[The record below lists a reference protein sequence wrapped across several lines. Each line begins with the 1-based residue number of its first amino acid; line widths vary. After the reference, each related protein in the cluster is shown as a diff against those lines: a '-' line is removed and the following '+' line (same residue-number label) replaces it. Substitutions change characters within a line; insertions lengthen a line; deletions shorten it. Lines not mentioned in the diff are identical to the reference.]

1 MYFNLNDGNRMPA
14 IGMGTWQLTD
24 REVLLKALEDAY
36 EIGYRHI
43 DTAAF
48 YGNEQIIGEFLKK
61 YKREEFFITT
71 KLWNTDHDNVLAAAN
86 KSLENLGISHF
97 DLYVVHWP
105 VNLNGKFDVKK
116 LWTQMESL
124 VELKKAKSIGVS
136 NFGIKNLTALLS
148 ICKIKPAVNQIELH
162 PYLPQDEIRAFC
174 KKKDILVISY
184 SSLGS
189 SSGGN
194 KILRDDPTLNEIAS
208 ARNITVAQLILSYLI
223 SEGIAVIPRSKSKD
237 HLKSNLDLVD
247 ITNQEREKI
256 KSIKIRERYVDPK
269 EFGEHR
275 FD

>member
-1 MYFNLNDGNRMPA
+1 MYFKLNDGNKIPA

-24 REVLLKALEDAY
+24 REILLKALESAY

-43 DTAAF
+43 DTASF
-48 YGNEQIIGEFLKK
+48 YGNEHIIGEFLKK
-61 YKREEFFITT
+61 HKREEFFITT
-71 KLWNTDHDNVLAAAN
+71 KLWNTDHNDVLAAAN
-86 KSLENLGISHF
+86 KSLKNLGIDYF

-105 VNLNGKFDVKK
+105 VNLNGNFDLKK
-116 LWTQMESL
+116 LWPQMESL

-162 PYLPQDEIRAFC
+162 PYLPQDEIRDFC
-174 KKKDILVISY
+174 KKHCILVISY

-194 KILRDDPTLNEIAS
+194 NILRDDPTLNEIAS
-208 ARNITVAQLILSYLI
+208 SRNITVFQVVLSYLI

-237 HLKSNLDLVD
+237 HLKTNLDLVE
-247 ITNQEREKI
+247 ITEQEREKI
-256 KSIKIRERYVDPK
+256 KSITIRERYVDPK
-269 EFGEHR
+269 QFGEHR